1 MTTHGPG
8 TLLTASE
15 VHGTGAG
22 IITHGTAAHGLS
34 VLGITEGSMIL
45 GTMVDSTVHGTSADS
60 MTLGTTAASIIL
72 GIMVDSTIHG
82 IMAGST
88 GHITTDGTED
98 GILSGLDIIRDI
110 TLSLT
115 TIAKMY
121 GEVQDIRPA
130 QTEYLQ
136 AAHLQEEV
144 SDHHRL
150 HAERWLQVQ
159 PKAFPELQ
167 LQAALQQE
175 GLLSEPLRQQG
186 PQQLYEAQP
195 DRAM

>member
-45 GTMVDSTVHGTSADS
+45 GTMVDSTVHGTSVDS
-60 MTLGTTAASIIL
+60 MNLGTTAGSTIL
-72 GIMVDSTIHG
+72 GIMADSTTHG

-88 GHITTDGTED
+88 GLITMDGMVD
-98 GILSGLDIIRDI
+98 GIRSGLDIIRDTI
-110 TLSLT
+110 LFLT
-115 TIAKMY
+115 IMAKTY
-121 GEVQDIRPA
+121 GEVRDMRPA
-130 QTEYLQ
+130 QTGYLQ

>member
-45 GTMVDSTVHGTSADS
+45 GIMVDSTVHGTSVDS
-60 MTLGTTAASIIL
+60 MTLGTTA
-72 GIMVDSTIHG
+72 GSTIHG

-88 GHITTDGTED
+88 GLITTDGTEV
-98 GILSGLDIIRDI
+98 GIRSGLDIIRDI

-121 GEVQDIRPA
+121 GEVQDIRLA

-175 GLLSEPLRQQG
+175 GLRSEPLRQQG